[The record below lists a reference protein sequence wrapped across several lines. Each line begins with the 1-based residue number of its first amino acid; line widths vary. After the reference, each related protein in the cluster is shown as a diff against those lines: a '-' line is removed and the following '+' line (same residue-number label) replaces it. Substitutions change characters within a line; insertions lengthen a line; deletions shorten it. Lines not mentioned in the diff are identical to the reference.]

1 VKDVKDVKMCMN
13 LDYNE
18 KNYCRRGATY
28 LLIEGLGC
36 LLIDTKVITVLLA

>member
-1 VKDVKDVKMCMN
+1 MCVN
-13 LDYNE
+13 LDYDK
-18 KNYCRRGATY
+18 KNCRRGATY